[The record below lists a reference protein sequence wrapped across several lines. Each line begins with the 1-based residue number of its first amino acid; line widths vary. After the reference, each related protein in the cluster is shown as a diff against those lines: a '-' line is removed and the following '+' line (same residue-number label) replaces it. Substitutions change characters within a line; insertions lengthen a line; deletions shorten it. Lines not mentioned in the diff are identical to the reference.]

1 MSRSVNV
8 YIETGYK
15 FSKTPQPEKIQTKE
29 AIDRLR
35 KIEAKFHG
43 KKGFGKLYVGRTP
56 IHMKE
61 ISVDSRYFLS
71 GSNNWLSNKSFQ
83 NKESSLR
90 IIDQA
95 ITKEIRD
102 EAIISVRSNQIIPK
116 IL

>member
-1 MSRSVNV
+1 MIIASGSSSRH
-8 YIETGYK
+8 
-15 FSKTPQPEKIQTKE
+15 IQSLSEILVTNLE
-29 AIDRLR
+29 
-35 KIEAKFHG
+35 

-90 IIDQA
+90 IIDQV